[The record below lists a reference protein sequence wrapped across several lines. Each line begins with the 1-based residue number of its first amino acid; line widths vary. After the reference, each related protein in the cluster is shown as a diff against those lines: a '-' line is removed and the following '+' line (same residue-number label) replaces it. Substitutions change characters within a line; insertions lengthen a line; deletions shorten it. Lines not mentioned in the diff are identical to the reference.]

1 MARLSISPSYLFIIV
16 RIIDKDKSIK
26 WQLALKNEQKRATP
40 SRPLLPLPIPDES
53 FVFQAEMAQ
62 KQFDCQQPFFFLS
75 TKSGDR

>member
-40 SRPLLPLPIPDES
+40 SRPLLPLPIPDE
-53 FVFQAEMAQ
+53 
-62 KQFDCQQPFFFLS
+62 
-75 TKSGDR
+75 